1 MTLFRP
7 LVLTICCSTITLSQ
21 AVVVNPPP
29 QLSVSNS
36 SPDFS
41 TVWPTAN
48 TSVVTD
54 GSFERHGISVADPSK
69 QPEILAKL
77 LPSTV
82 ASGIFFQNISP
93 LLPFTLVIDNKGTLP
108 ISAVTVRYEKTTPAN
123 TVAEETTFFDT
134 RAHRGREGLLPGSHW
149 IVVPDSRIA
158 DDLQRLQSGL
168 QPRTDLT
175 ETDVKR
181 ILNRFEQRRF
191 SHVAMILDSVVFEN
205 GSVLGPD
212 QWGIIA
218 QQQAERSAA
227 QRALKNLS
235 DSSLTDEQLSSWLQ
249 EQANEPFLIHP
260 ENHPIYD
267 HDKYSEHS
275 LAATVRQTLKTRGR
289 AKATELVSNL
299 ILKQNQEK
307 QLTRL
312 EN

>member
-1 MTLFRP
+1 M
-7 LVLTICCSTITLSQ
+7 
-21 AVVVNPPP
+21 
-29 QLSVSNS
+29 
-36 SPDFS
+36 
-41 TVWPTAN
+41 
-48 TSVVTD
+48 
-54 GSFERHGISVADPSK
+54 
-69 QPEILAKL
+69 
-77 LPSTV
+77 
-82 ASGIFFQNISP
+82 
-93 LLPFTLVIDNKGTLP
+93 
-108 ISAVTVRYEKTTPAN
+108 
-123 TVAEETTFFDT
+123 
-134 RAHRGREGLLPGSHW
+134 PGSHW
-149 IVVPDSRIA
+149 IVVPDPRIA

-191 SHVAMILDSVVFEN
+191 SHFAVILDSVVFEN

-218 QQQAERSAA
+218 QEQAERSAA

-235 DSSLTDEQLSSWLQ
+235 DSSLTDEQVSSWLQ

-275 LAATVRQTLKTRGR
+275 LAVMVRQTLKTRGR